1 MKTLLSAVIILVT
14 AVLILMFLSKNGF
27 TSDLIPVL
35 KPSHLPARHP
45 GKHSGSETRLSL
57 HWFVKVANLETG
69 RSVIRRLYTLNPDGI
84 FTIGRS
90 DGDDSE
96 STPDLD
102 FNGALALTSDPD
114 DDSYLTVS
122 RDQAI
127 IYEDG
132 KGRYFIENRS
142 RMNCCEVADTHKP
155 FSLMELKEGLS
166 VLIGDCYTLTFS
178 QSSSFPE
185 KMNKSSRNPA
195 AITRIYTPG
204 KSR

>member
-27 TSDLIPVL
+27 TSDLIPTL
-35 KPSHLPARHP
+35 KTGHMPAGHSAR
-45 GKHSGSETRLSL
+45 HSGSETRLSL
-57 HWFVKVANLETG
+57 HWFVKIANLETG
-69 RSVIRRLYTLNPDGI
+69 KSVIRRLYTLNPDGV

-90 DGDDSE
+90 DGNDSE
-96 STPDLD
+96 TTPDLD
-102 FNGALALTSDPD
+102 FNGALALTNDPE

-178 QSSSFPE
+178 QSSTFTD
-185 KMNKSSRNPA
+185 KVNKSSRKPA
-195 AITRIYTPG
+195 AVTRIYTPG
-204 KSR
+204 KS